1 MTQMRLVVV
10 GASGRMGRVLVRAIG
25 EAPDL
30 LLVGAV
36 DQPGS
41 EYLGRDAGEL
51 AGLPPLGLN
60 VSDDPLTLFAA
71 ADGVIDFTI
80 PAASVA
86 YAAFAAQARIA
97 HVIGTTGFSPEEEAR
112 IDAAARHAAIVRSG
126 NMSLGVNLLSALVRR
141 VARTLDQDFDIEIV
155 EMHHNRKIDAPSG
168 TALLLGEAAAQGRGV
183 TLAENGVF
191 TRHGLTG
198 PRQPGDI
205 GFATLRGGTVV
216 GEHNVIFAG
225 AGERIELAH
234 KAEDRGIFAR
244 GALAAARWAR
254 GRKPG
259 LYSMTDVLGLTDF

>member
-10 GASGRMGRVLVRAIG
+10 GASGRMGRVLVRAIS
-25 EAPDL
+25 EAADL
-30 LLVGAV
+30 VLVGAV

-51 AGLPPLGLN
+51 AGLPPLGLK
-60 VSDDPLTLFAA
+60 VSDDPLPLFAA

-86 YAAFAAQARIA
+86 YAAFAAQARIV
-97 HVIGTTGFSPEEEAR
+97 HVIGTTGFSAEEEAK
-112 IDAAARHAAIVRSG
+112 IAAAARHAVIVRSG
-126 NMSLGVNLLSALVRR
+126 NMSLGVNLLAALVRR
-141 VARTLDQDFDIEIV
+141 VARTLDEDFDIEIV

-183 TLAENGVF
+183 TLQEAGVF
-191 TRHGLTG
+191 TRHGHTG
-198 PRQPGDI
+198 ARKPGDI

-216 GEHNVIFAG
+216 GDHNVIFAG
-225 AGERIELAH
+225 AGERIELGH